1 MAALSPNRQ
10 TPAGSAL
17 HLLTRLPIL
26 ALALAMVVTPAL
38 PARAQISLTTA
49 VDLALHSNPR
59 VQGAQA
65 DVTKARAQLS
75 EMHDT
80 YIPAIT
86 AGAALGQAYGYLPS
100 PPTLFTVNA
109 GSVVYNAAQTFY
121 IRSAR
126 AGLNAAQLA
135 LQDMRETVALDTALA
150 FVAVGHDQQR
160 EQVIRQQAGFADT
173 LVTIV
178 QERVD
183 AGQDTQIGLT
193 QARLTAAQLRL
204 GTLRAEDDTAN
215 DREHLARLMGIPA
228 DALRV
233 DDDFPATPVPLDEP
247 SAPTQGY
254 ANPAV
259 ASLFANAEAK
269 QQQAKGDARFR
280 FWPQVTSVV
289 NYSRYAT
296 FTNSFKDLEN
306 IYKGNNGQTLL
317 TSNETAFGVQISLPF
332 FDAARSARA
341 RQTSADAAKALH
353 DAQNAQIDALDGQ
366 TRARHTI
373 AELKDQADVAAFE
386 QQLAQ
391 QQLDVLLVQLQSG
404 TADPNSPP
412 MTPKDEQKARIDER
426 DKYLGVIDAAFQLRQ
441 AEIQLLR
448 QTGKLLDWLNSAATA
463 RPATGTSLQ
472 HGLPTSPSPQH

>member
-1 MAALSPNRQ
+1 MLALSPNRQ
-10 TPAGSAL
+10 TPAGSAP
-17 HLLTRLPIL
+17 HRLPRLPVLVL
-26 ALALAMVVTPAL
+26 ALAIVAATAL
-38 PARAQISLTTA
+38 PARAQVSLTTA

-65 DVTKARAQLS
+65 DVAKARAQLS
-75 EMHDT
+75 EMHDV
-80 YIPAIT
+80 YIPAIN
-86 AGAALGQAYGYLPS
+86 AGAGLGQAYGYLPS

-109 GSVVYNAAQTFY
+109 GSLVYSASQASY

-135 LQDMRETVALDTALA
+135 LEDMRETVALDTALA

-160 EQVIRQQAGFADT
+160 EQVLRQQAGFADN

-204 GTLRAEDDTAN
+204 STLRAEDDTAN

-228 DALRV
+228 DALSV
-233 DDDFPATPVPLDEP
+233 DDNFPATPVPLEAP
-247 SAPTQGY
+247 SAPAQGY

-259 ASLFANAEAK
+259 ASAFANYEAK

-280 FWPQVTSVV
+280 FWPQINSVIQY
-289 NYSRYAT
+289 NRYAT
-296 FTNSFKDLEN
+296 FTNSFATLE
-306 IYKGNNGQTLL
+306 KFSNNATGAHIGAD
-317 TSNETAFGVQISLPF
+317 EAAFGVQITLPF
-332 FDAARSARA
+332 FDAARTARA
-341 RQTSADAAKALH
+341 RETAADAAKALH
-353 DAQNAQIDALDGQ
+353 TAQNAQLDALDGQ
-366 TRARHTI
+366 TRARHSI
-373 AELKDQADVAAFE
+373 AELQQQAEVAALA

-404 TADPNSPP
+404 TGDPNSPA

-426 DKYLGVIDAAFQLRQ
+426 NKYLDVVDASFQLRQ
-441 AEIQLLR
+441 AEMQLLR

-463 RPATGTSLQ
+463 HPAASTSALR
-472 HGLPTSPSPQH
+472 GLPSSPTPQR